1 MNPSTK
7 QHMKLPVNVHYH
19 ATVACIKMKDQKF
32 EPTNIII
39 PDTLKE
45 KLSAQNV
52 PFIILYKNLASPI
65 KHHSCIFH
73 G

>member
-45 KLSAQNV
+45 KLMPKMYCSL
-52 PFIILYKNLASPI
+52 FYTKIWHLLLSIIA
-65 KHHSCIFH
+65 